1 MMNIR
6 NAYDQELERII
17 ERNEYLLNPY
27 EEPFKPSY
35 LDYNSKYMKPVLLDR
50 LTGVD
55 RVMAEYHRNNRMKIT
70 SLNEKDCMEL
80 LKNIFPDIYKIEVI
94 PPYDRIDFHVPSSNL
109 FIEHKRRGEE
119 DSRCYYEE
127 DGGMTMDKPKYD
139 DLMKE
144 ENPYFLNSTPI
155 GIFVWNLRLLGELEW
170 VKTDKSPR
178 GNRGYKRHQTETNE
192 ITYLSYEKC
201 NDLTYLLLQYK

>member
-1 MMNIR
+1 MNIR

-17 ERNEYLLNPY
+17 EDNEYQLNPY
-27 EEPFKPSY
+27 EQPFKPSY

-50 LTGVD
+50 LSGID
-55 RVMAEYHRNNRMKIT
+55 RVMAEYHQNNRKKIK
-70 SLNEKDCMEL
+70 SLNEEDTKNL
-80 LKNIFPDIYKIEVI
+80 LKCIFPDIYKIEVV
-94 PPYDRIDFHVPSSNL
+94 PPYDRIDFHVPVSNL

-119 DSRCYYEE
+119 DKRCFYEE
-127 DGGMTMDKPKYD
+127 DGGMTLDKPKYD

-170 VKTDKSPR
+170 VITDKSPK
-178 GNRGYKRHQTETNE
+178 GNRGLKRNYTETNP

-201 NDLTYLLLQYK
+201 NDLTYLLLQYR